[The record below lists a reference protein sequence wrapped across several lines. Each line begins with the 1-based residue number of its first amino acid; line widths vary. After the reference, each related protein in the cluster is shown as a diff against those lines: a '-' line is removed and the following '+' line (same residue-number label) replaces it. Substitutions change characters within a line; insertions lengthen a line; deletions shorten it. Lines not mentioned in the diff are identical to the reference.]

1 MEIKQNTIYITG
13 GTYALLIKALEQ
25 WIEAYTDVLNPD
37 FIFQIN
43 PVSNNKHI
51 IIADKRLNNKL
62 FFFLVNYIKFPIKIE
77 YNISLKAYTILES
90 HFTGKQ
96 AMIYIDE
103 NNKESDNV
111 NAVTTDNEVLKF
123 DFGGKSKQINN
134 SDVIFTLPDFK
145 LSDSK
150 HSKII
155 KPKEKKN
162 YKTNDN
168 TESSASFQ
176 LNIIIAICVIILI
189 ATAFFSHKYF
199 FFVHPLV
206 FFGYGLLLFNL
217 YKLLQHPKAYKKALV
232 FSVILA
238 IYGIILLLTFH
249 TYERE
254 KFLIFYSSLSPVIFL
269 LYQKPIRLKFIALY
283 GKEPIIEK
291 NNKDSDI
298 IYGLVLLGL
307 TAATL
312 YLLSLVV
319 TLLP

>member
-13 GTYALLIKALEQ
+13 GTYALLIKTLEQ
-25 WIEAYTDVLNPD
+25 WIERYSDVLNPD

-43 PVSNNKHI
+43 PVTNNKHI
-51 IIADKRLNNKL
+51 IIADKRLDNEL
-62 FFFLVNYIKFPIKIE
+62 FFFLVNYIKFPENIE
-77 YNISLKAYTILES
+77 YNINLKAYATLES

-103 NNKESDNV
+103 NNKEFDNV
-111 NAVTTDNEVLKF
+111 NAVTTNNEILKF

-134 SDVIFTLPDFK
+134 SDVIFTLPDFQ

-168 TESSASFQ
+168 NESSASLQ
-176 LNIIIAICVIILI
+176 INIIIAICVIILI
-189 ATAFFSHKYF
+189 ATALFSNKNF
-199 FFVHPLV
+199 FFCNTLV
-206 FFGYGLLLFNL
+206 FFGYGLLLFSH
-217 YKLLQHPKAYKKALV
+217 YELLQHPKAYKKALI
-232 FSVILA
+232 FSVIIA
-238 IYGIILLLTFH
+238 IYGIILLLDFQ

-254 KFLIFYSSLSPVIFL
+254 KFLIFYSSLFSVIFL

-283 GKEPIIEK
+283 GKEPVIDRSHTGIDTIFYGII
-291 NNKDSDI
+291 
-298 IYGLVLLGL
+298 V
-307 TAATL
+307 
-312 YLLSLVV
+312 LSL
-319 TLLP
+319 TIATICLIDFIIT

>member
-51 IIADKRLNNKL
+51 IIADKRLDNEL
-62 FFFLVNYIKFPIKIE
+62 FFFLVNYIKFPANIE
-77 YNISLKAYTILES
+77 YNISLKAYAILKS

-96 AMIYIDE
+96 AMIYIEE
-103 NNKESDNV
+103 NDKESDNV
-111 NAVTTDNEVLKF
+111 YATTTDNEVLKF

-134 SDVIFTLPDFK
+134 SDVIFTLPDFQ

-168 TESSASFQ
+168 TESSASLQ
-176 LNIIIAICVIILI
+176 INIIIAICVIILI
-189 ATAFFSHKYF
+189 GTALFSHKNF
-199 FFVHPLV
+199 FFYNALV

-217 YKLLQHPKAYKKALV
+217 YKLLQHPKAYKKALI
-232 FSVILA
+232 FSAAIA
-238 IYGIILLLTFH
+238 IYGIILLLTSH
-249 TYERE
+249 TDE
-254 KFLIFYSSLSPVIFL
+254 KEKDIIFYLSLSPVIFL

-283 GKEPIIEK
+283 GKEPIIERL
-291 NNKDSDI
+291 NKDSDF
-298 IYGLVLLGL
+298 IYGLVLFGL